1 MRGQRVDAA
10 TLESNVPSAEERA
23 ARAARR
29 LARASWPVRVFR
41 LGEEPPDDYSGFNV
55 EQRLAIVWQM
65 TCDAWASAGRPM
77 PTYTRSEMPVRV
89 IRRTP
94 ATKAS
99 DA

>member
-1 MRGQRVDAA
+1 MKSDA
-10 TLESNVPSAEERA
+10 PSAEEQA

-29 LARASWPVRVFR
+29 RARASWPVRVFR
-41 LGEEPPDDYSGFNV
+41 LGEEPPDDYSGFTV
-55 EQRLAIVWQM
+55 EQRLAIAWQM

-89 IRRTP
+89 IRPPP
-94 ATKAS
+94 AAKAS